1 MPCRIHRNVR
11 SVALALALLVL
22 MSGAVQARPLAAH
35 PAPVSYLQTVWQW
48 VLSYAPAWAKAG
60 SEMDPNGYTA
70 KAGGEMDPDG
80 YTLKAGS
87 EMDPDGARRT
97 PLAPPLTPNAGSQ
110 LDPNG

>member
-22 MSGAVQARPLAAH
+22 MSGAVQARPLATG
-35 PAPVSYLQTVWQW
+35 PAPVSYLQAVWQW

-60 SEMDPNGYTA
+60 SDMDPNGYTA
-70 KAGGEMDPDG
+70 KAGGEMDPNG

-87 EMDPDGARRT
+87 DMDPNGARRT
-97 PLAPPLTPNAGSQ
+97 LAAPRPSPDAGSEM
-110 LDPNG
+110 DPNG

>member
-1 MPCRIHRNVR
+1 MPCRTHRNVR
-11 SVALALALLVL
+11 SVALTLALLVL

-35 PAPVSYLQTVWQW
+35 PAPVSYLQAVWQW
-48 VLSYAPAWAKAG
+48 VMSYAPAWAKAG
-60 SEMDPNGYTA
+60 GD
-70 KAGGEMDPDG
+70 MDPDG

-87 EMDPDGARRT
+87 EMDPNGARRT